1 MEKAETKIFSPVIRG
16 TRYELT
22 FQSENNA
29 GVFVTDIIIPK
40 TGWTEQTVGDYSYY
54 ADITNENIAEAMTP
68 QLIFSAENLK
78 LADSYGIS
86 KACKTLDG
94 KLRVYT
100 IKIPQEEIPATLCL
114 YGATKNINLPQGQL
128 PLATATRAG
137 MVKIGDNIDVTD
149 DGTISVPLLSDK
161 DGNGIADVIDDASAT
176 DEEFDEMLDEV
187 GL

>member
-29 GVFVTDIIIPK
+29 GVFVTDIIIPT
-40 TGWTEQTVGDYSYY
+40 TGWTEQTVGNYSYY
-54 ADITNENIAEAMTP
+54 TDIANENIAEAMIP
-68 QLIFSAENLK
+68 ELVFSAENLK
-78 LADSYGIS
+78 LADNYGIS
-86 KACKTLDG
+86 KACETLDG

-100 IKIPQEEIPATLCL
+100 TKIPQEEIPATLCL
-114 YGATKNINLPQGQL
+114 YGSTKNINLPQGQL

-176 DEEFDEMLDEV
+176 DAEFDEMLDEV